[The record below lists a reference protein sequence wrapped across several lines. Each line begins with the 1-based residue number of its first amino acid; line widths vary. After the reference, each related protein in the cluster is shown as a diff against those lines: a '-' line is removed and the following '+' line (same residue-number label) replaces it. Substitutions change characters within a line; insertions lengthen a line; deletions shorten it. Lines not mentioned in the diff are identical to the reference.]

1 MICTRISSLCFSR
14 LIVLATLAQFA
25 RSPISFSVTAQP
37 QVVVAIGHN
46 FTASTFRV
54 DSDSVPPDS
63 DGAAGPDHFVEFI
76 NGRFSV
82 FNKSNGVKAQ
92 TMADLSFWTQ
102 AGVTF
107 PNTWGVTDPR
117 IVYDSSSQRWF
128 ASEVDFDPSGLINT
142 NRLLLAISASADP
155 TGVWKALTIPSN
167 PGGNNFADFPTLGLD
182 AQGVYLSGDMFDA
195 NSIPV
200 GITLI
205 SLPKAALLSTSPS
218 TSGLTRFNN
227 LSFASRGEILQ
238 PAICFDGSGQGNIL
252 STGGVGLDVNGDL
265 VTNVALVLSQVQNSA
280 GPGVATLGSPT
291 RLSVSPYTAP
301 PFPIQPDG
309 SSNLDDGDSRFSALV
324 YEVGGVLYAVHGTQ
338 VGERAAVRWYRI
350 DPVNKKV
357 LESGTLN
364 DPNKDLFYPSIAANS
379 MGTVV
384 IAYNGSSAS
393 TFISSF
399 AVIGTTSNSVTSFG
413 QPLLLRS
420 GAASYQRTNSFGT
433 SRWGDYSAT
442 SVDPADPTRFW
453 TIQEVPAS
461 KTAWSTRVTELL
473 TGIPKLSVSSTGQ
486 TLQLT
491 WTGTLFTLERAPNLP
506 NAAWTAVTQG
516 YVTNHGVVT
525 VQILPTDGAA
535 FFRLQAP

>member
-1 MICTRISSLCFSR
+1 
-14 LIVLATLAQFA
+14 
-25 RSPISFSVTAQP
+25 
-37 QVVVAIGHN
+37 
-46 FTASTFRV
+46 
-54 DSDSVPPDS
+54 
-63 DGAAGPDHFVEFI
+63 
-76 NGRFSV
+76 
-82 FNKSNGVKAQ
+82 
-92 TMADLSFWTQ
+92 
-102 AGVTF
+102 
-107 PNTWGVTDPR
+107 
-117 IVYDSSSQRWF
+117 
-128 ASEVDFDPSGLINT
+128 
-142 NRLLLAISASADP
+142 
-155 TGVWKALTIPSN
+155 
-167 PGGNNFADFPTLGLD
+167 
-182 AQGVYLSGDMFDA
+182 
-195 NSIPV
+195 
-200 GITLI
+200 
-205 SLPKAALLSTSPS
+205 
-218 TSGLTRFNN
+218 
-227 LSFASRGEILQ
+227 
-238 PAICFDGSGQGNIL
+238 
-252 STGGVGLDVNGDL
+252 
-265 VTNVALVLSQVQNSA
+265 
-280 GPGVATLGSPT
+280 VATLGSPT
-291 RLSVSPYTAP
+291 LLSVSPYTAP

-338 VGERAAVRWYRI
+338 VGDRAAVRWYRI